1 MIYLYWNWR
10 DRENYFVC
18 CVCIDDSPL
27 FDSFVLRLC
36 VSELSVQ
43 MNEYTHAHAH
53 IHTRL
58 WAHRLTSFVLYTF
71 AYTHSTFNGCAILG
85 TKLNDYYVWCAV
97 SLSFPLS
104 HSFPRLLCDSL
115 SFLIKSNGN
124 YFNFWPNKN
133 KLFQTKREM
142 AKKQHSKE
150 LLWHTDCFPDF
161 YVYVCVLWVQ
171 FFCILNCVCWLYK
184 NNCT

>member
-36 VSELSVQ
+36 VSEPSVQ

-53 IHTRL
+53 IHT
-58 WAHRLTSFVLYTF
+58 HTLTSFVLYTF

-97 SLSFPLS
+97 SLSLFLS
-104 HSFPRLLCDSL
+104 RTLSL
-115 SFLIKSNGN
+115 ACSAIRYHFSLNQMEIISTSDRT
-124 YFNFWPNKN
+124 KN

-142 AKKQHSKE
+142 AKKTTYEGIVMTPIVSPI
-150 LLWHTDCFPDF
+150 LTRMS
-161 YVYVCVLWVQ
+161 V
-171 FFCILNCVCWLYK
+171 FFEFNSFAF
-184 NNCT
+184 

>member
-1 MIYLYWNWR
+1 MNVHETKSSLSMIYLYWNWR

-36 VSELSVQ
+36 VSEPSVQ
-43 MNEYTHAHAH
+43 MNEYTHV
-53 IHTRL
+53 HT
-58 WAHRLTSFVLYTF
+58 HTF
-71 AYTHSTFNGCAILG
+71 ALVYELIDLLRSYSTHSHTHSTFNGCAILG

-104 HSFPRLLCDSL
+104 HSFPRLLCDYL

-124 YFNFWPNKN
+124 YFNFWPNK
-133 KLFQTKREM
+133 KQTV
-142 AKKQHSKE
+142 S
-150 LLWHTDCFPDF
+150 
-161 YVYVCVLWVQ
+161 
-171 FFCILNCVCWLYK
+171 N
-184 NNCT
+184 